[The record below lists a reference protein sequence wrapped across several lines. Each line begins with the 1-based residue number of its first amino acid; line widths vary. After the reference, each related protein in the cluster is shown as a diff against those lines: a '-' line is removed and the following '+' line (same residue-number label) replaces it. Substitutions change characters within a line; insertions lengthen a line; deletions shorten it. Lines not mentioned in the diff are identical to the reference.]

1 MVFLTV
7 IAVVNIILGASFL
20 VLYTRKNKECIKLK
34 KELKTIHTQI
44 NKGSLKE
51 WVTETENKAWRNL

>member
-34 KELKTIHTQI
+34 KELETIYTQI
-44 NKGSLKE
+44 NEGSSKE
-51 WVTETENKAWRNL
+51 WTTETENEAWRYL